1 MVKVE
6 IKNGEVELQGNF
18 IFKVSDGVIK
28 EDNGIFSKEIKFNF
42 NPECD
47 ANINSYIDNVKLNEM
62 IGEKLKKDFIKFLS
76 NE

>member
-6 IKNGEVELQGNF
+6 IKNGKIELQGDF
-18 IFKVSDGVIK
+18 IFKVFDGVIK
-28 EDNGIFSKEIKFNF
+28 EDNGIFSKEIRFKF

-47 ANINSYIDNVKLNEM
+47 ANIGDYIKDSELNLL
-62 IGEKLKKDFIKFLS
+62 ISEKLKEDFIKFLN

>member
-6 IKNGEVELQGNF
+6 IKNGKVELRGDF
-18 IFKVSDGVIK
+18 IFKVFDGVIK

-47 ANINSYIDNVKLNEM
+47 ANINNYIGNVELNEM